1 MEIEYILAQTHFFR
15 GLSAESRRALAA
27 AAIPRAYRRRETLF
41 REGDEGH
48 AMFVLNRGR
57 VQLVKRGAGAREVV
71 IRTLRAGDTFA
82 ELVLF
87 ESRRYPVTAVALT
100 ECTVFLLPRREL
112 RALLARADF
121 RDDFIAMLMRRQ
133 RFLADRIVELTTAEV
148 EDRLQRFLQEQYGD
162 APRMEVEISKRD
174 VAAAIGATPETL
186 SRLLNRLEAEGRLI
200 WKGRVICRAAGA
212 ENPVKTVPSGR
223 QPRPASPAVS
233 SSIAAVRSARPRS
246 GRTGPATSR

>member
-1 MEIEYILAQTHFFR
+1 MNIEFILAQTHFFR
-15 GLSAESRRALAA
+15 GLGAESRRALAA
-27 AAIPRAYRRRETLF
+27 AAIPRSFRRRETLF
-41 REGDEGH
+41 REGEEGH

-57 VQLVKRGAGAREVV
+57 VQLVKRGAGDRDVV

-112 RALLARADF
+112 RALLAREDF

-133 RFLADRIVELTTAEV
+133 RFLAERIVELTTTEV
-148 EDRLQRFLQEQYGD
+148 EDRLRRFLREQYGE
-162 APRMEVEISKRD
+162 APRVEVEMSKKD

-186 SRLLNRLEAEGRLI
+186 SRLLKRLEAEGRLI
-200 WKGRVICRAAGA
+200 WKGRVLRRPTDDEG
-212 ENPVKTVPSGR
+212 PVKAASSGR
-223 QPRPASPAVS
+223 RPRPASPAGS
-233 SSIAAVRSARPRS
+233 SSSAADRSVRPRS
-246 GRTGPATSR
+246 GHKGPAASR